1 MAWAG
6 SLFIGNN
13 RVLFVGEADEA
24 MEHSLPAIKICA
36 ALNGNFKLSIDSKS
50 KLYSAAIIGA
60 QTKHSVDS
68 RSAKLIVLLYLLP
81 LTKESIELKGL
92 YLLKDQV
99 HEISPIPANKLLSR
113 LGELHDHWNWTCIT
127 AFDACH
133 EIIGE
138 LIDKPSSEMS
148 RFVNAH
154 IRRIIEYLY
163 SEIEKQQSA
172 PSFDLERF
180 EPDEIIDELKL
191 YDVGWNKENFK
202 SKFKRLTGTA
212 YKDVEKMLRL
222 RAALI
227 NLGTNRTARSKAFL
241 TQVAVSVGFDLH
253 QLGAVFRDMLGI
265 NPSILEGDS
274 RFINCKEIDGNL

>member
-1 MAWAG
+1 MSWAG
-6 SLFIGNN
+6 SLFIGNK
-13 RVLFVGEADEA
+13 RVLFVGEAGEA
-24 MEHSLPAIKICA
+24 TEHSLPAIKICA

-50 KLYSAAIIGA
+50 NLYSAAIIGA
-60 QTKHSVDS
+60 QTKHSADN

-81 LTKESIELKGL
+81 LTTESIELKEL
-92 YLLKDQV
+92 YLSKDKV
-99 HEISPIPANKLLSR
+99 HEILPNSANKLLSN
-113 LGELHDHWNWTCIT
+113 LGELQDHWNWTCIT
-127 AFDACH
+127 AFEACR
-133 EIIGE
+133 EIVGE
-138 LIDKPSSEMS
+138 LIEKPSSELS
-148 RFVNAH
+148 HVVNAH

-172 PSFDLERF
+172 PSFDLKRF
-180 EPDEIIDELKL
+180 EPDVIIDELKL

-202 SKFKRLTGTA
+202 SKFKRLTGAA
-212 YKDVEKMLRL
+212 YKDVQKMLRL

-227 NLGTNRTARSKAFL
+227 NLGTNRTPRSKAFL

-274 RFINCKEIDGNL
+274 RFINCKEINGNL